1 MIFSIPLYYNHV
13 MAYNEHIYRPDGDSL
28 EARISAYKTAR
39 EAWLNAEASL
49 KFLNDDEWSDSLGER
64 EEVAQACEISIRSLY
79 MAAEAI
85 TQDELYQAQ
94 EQGLLNSDEV
104 RELIQDKR
112 QQEMQTIRSNRQTP
126 HSSTHRH
133 R

>member
-1 MIFSIPLYYNHV
+1 
-13 MAYNEHIYRPDGDSL
+13 MAYSEHIYTPENDSL
-28 EARISAYKTAR
+28 EARISAYKTVR
-39 EAWLNAEASL
+39 EIWLNAEASL
-49 KFLNDDEWSDSLGER
+49 KFLNDDEWSDSLGDRDQVE
-64 EEVAQACEISIRSLY
+64 QACYISIRSLS
-79 MAAEAI
+79 MATKAI
-85 TQDELYQAQ
+85 TQDELHQAQ

-104 RELIQDKR
+104 REFIQDKR